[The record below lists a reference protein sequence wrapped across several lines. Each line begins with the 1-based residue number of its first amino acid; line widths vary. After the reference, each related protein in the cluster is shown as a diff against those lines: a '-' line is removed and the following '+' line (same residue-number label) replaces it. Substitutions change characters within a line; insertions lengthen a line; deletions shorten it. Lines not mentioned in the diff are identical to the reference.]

1 MSEAWLERE
10 SDGRIERHPLRRGLT
25 RIGGPRADVKVA
37 GVADDELQLWDDP
50 PKLVHLG
57 GEPHPS
63 VNGDEC
69 TEARL
74 EPGDAI
80 VWRGTRFVFR
90 ALARRAALSLE
101 SEAELAEVRA
111 SEPAPRAT
119 AKRGP
124 STDATAAT
132 SAPGTTAAA
141 SNAPRRTA
149 APRSTNSHEPSPSL
163 VRDTFWRLAFALA
176 VLALVAALLLWGRA
190 KHGLSLDAWAD
201 RLLGG
206 AR

>member
-10 SDGRIERHPLRRGLT
+10 RDGRIERHPLRRGLT
-25 RIGGPRADVKVA
+25 RVGGPRADVELV

-50 PKLVHLG
+50 PKVVHLG

-63 VNGDEC
+63 VNGDAC

-90 ALARRAALSLE
+90 SVARRAALSLE
-101 SEAELAEVRA
+101 SEAELATARQPGQPERA
-111 SEPAPRAT
+111 PAARDRSKDA
-119 AKRGP
+119 
-124 STDATAAT
+124 STTET
-132 SAPGTTAAA
+132 Q
-141 SNAPRRTA
+141 APRRPSASRTEKPREA
-149 APRSTNSHEPSPSL
+149 APSL
-163 VRDTFWRLAFALA
+163 VRDTIWRIAFALA

-206 AR
+206 TR